1 MVIKITIRRK
11 KYRDF
16 SQIASRFV
24 LPKRL
29 HICQKLF
36 QIWGRAQK
44 NVLFCIYDPL
54 SKLFYPHRQI

>member
-44 NVLFCIYDPL
+44 NVLFCIYDAL
-54 SKLFYPHRQI
+54 SK